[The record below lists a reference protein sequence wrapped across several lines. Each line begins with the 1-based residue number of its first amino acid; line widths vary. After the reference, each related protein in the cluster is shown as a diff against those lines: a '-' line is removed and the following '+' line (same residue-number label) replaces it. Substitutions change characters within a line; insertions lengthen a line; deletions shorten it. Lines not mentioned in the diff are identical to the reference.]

1 MTPPHR
7 GTGRADARDSLWI
20 FCQVVDN
27 FGDAGVS
34 WRLARELAT
43 QHGFDPTLIID
54 DTQTLAQIE
63 PRLTRALSGDVGTRA
78 KLDGVRVCAANE
90 WDQHCAGPL
99 PAVVVSAFGC
109 ELPPWLRAQLAGG
122 PSRPLWIHLEY
133 LSAEPWVESCHG
145 LVSLKP
151 LDAAREHFLYPGF
164 TETTAGL
171 LREANLSQ
179 RRLAFARDG
188 GRSAFLSRLGVAV
201 APTERVIS
209 LFCYA
214 SAPVSEWLGLISK
227 EPTKTVVF
235 AAGGCADS
243 SIQRLFGSLPAAGQS
258 VRAGNLELVRLP
270 MLSQD
275 DYDHLLWSCD
285 VNMVR
290 GEDSWIRAHWAA
302 APFVWQAYPQLED
315 IHQRKLEAFLDRMR
329 AVQSEPRLLAPAE
342 ALMRVWNDQTK
353 TPDLNLA
360 WRNFQEALK
369 TLTPAYAAWT
379 GSLEK
384 QSDLA
389 SRLAR
394 YCRDRI

>member
-1 MTPPHR
+1 MTPPNP
-7 GTGRADARDSLWI
+7 GADGVATRNSLWL

-34 WRLARELAT
+34 WRLARELAA
-43 QHGFDPTLIID
+43 QHGFEPTLIID
-54 DTQTLAQIE
+54 DAKTLARIE
-63 PRLTRALSGDVGTRA
+63 PRLARLLSGDSRVRTM
-78 KLDGVRVCAANE
+78 LDGVWIGVASE
-90 WDQHCAGPL
+90 WSQPSGGPL
-99 PAVVVSAFGC
+99 PSVIVSAFGC
-109 ELPPWLRAQLAGG
+109 ELPPWLRARLAGG
-122 PSRPLWIHLEY
+122 PVRPLWIHLEY

-179 RRLAFARDG
+179 RRHAFARAG
-188 GRSAFLSRLGVAV
+188 GRSAFLSRLGVAA
-201 APTERVIS
+201 APAARVIS

-214 SAPVSEWLGLISK
+214 SAPVSEWLGVISK
-227 EPTKTVVF
+227 DSTQTVVV
-235 AAGGCADS
+235 AAGGCADRPM
-243 SIQRLFGSLPAAGQS
+243 QKLFGGLPAAGQS

-275 DYDHLLWSCD
+275 EYDHLLWSCD

-290 GEDSWIRAHWAA
+290 GEDSWIRAHWAE
-302 APFVWQAYPQLED
+302 APFIWQAYPQSEAVHL
-315 IHQRKLEAFLDRMR
+315 RKLEAFLDRMR
-329 AVQSEPRLLAPAE
+329 AVQSDSRLLVPAE
-342 ALMRVWNDQTK
+342 VLMRVWNDQTK
-353 TPDLNLA
+353 TPDLELA
-360 WRNFQEALK
+360 WRHFQGALK
-369 TLTPAYAAWT
+369 TVAPAYAAWT
-379 GSLEK
+379 RSLEK